1 MSKLDRL
8 VFLMLVGFARLF
20 AGRQSAIRF
29 AAWLEPLVGI
39 TEDTIEL
46 TDDEGGRMSDI
57 DLLAK
62 MGTDAS
68 KWLDEYMDRF
78 GDEAPDE
85 GTLLGWFANAIEA
98 GRNAGI
104 TEDE

>member
-1 MSKLDRL
+1 
-8 VFLMLVGFARLF
+8 
-20 AGRQSAIRF
+20 
-29 AAWLEPLVGI
+29 
-39 TEDTIEL
+39 
-46 TDDEGGRMSDI
+46 MSDI
-57 DLLAK
+57 DLLAE

-68 KWLDEYMDRF
+68 KWVDEYMRRF

-104 TEDE
+104 TTEDDIELTDDEQATLDRALDRMENFGITTEDDE